1 MNRRVVAVG
10 LALFACVT
18 AVSAVVVAVIVVMAV
33 VGEAPDADPPS
44 SDAEPAPADPAVTAA
59 PPAVTST
66 PGPDVS
72 DLGAAVSI
80 ATLVD
85 PAWVADT
92 AARTGIPP
100 RALAAY
106 AGAALET
113 ARTHPGCGIG
123 WNMLAAIGSVE
134 SAHGTFGGGRIHDDG
149 VARPQIIGVPL
160 DGTSTAR
167 IPDTD
172 GGALDGDPV
181 WDRAVGPLQ
190 VIPSTWASSGRDGS
204 GDGIAD
210 VHQIDD
216 ASLSA
221 ALYLCDA
228 GGDLTTSPGWI
239 AAVHAYNPDVA
250 YNRRVAAAATGYAA
264 AG

>member
-1 MNRRVVAVG
+1 MRRR
-10 LALFACVT
+10 
-18 AVSAVVVAVIVVMAV
+18 VVVAVVALLACVAAVGVVV
-33 VGEAPDADPPS
+33 VVVVTTVAGAGTTTDAGPPS
-44 SDAEPAPADPAVTAA
+44 SEVAPVAAPAITAAAPAVTPAA
-59 PPAVTST
+59 
-66 PGPDVS
+66 GRDVS
-72 DLGAAVSI
+72 DPGVPVSV
-80 ATLVD
+80 ATLAD
-85 PAWVADT
+85 PGWVADT

-113 ARTHPGCGIG
+113 TRTHPGCGIG

-149 VARPQIIGVPL
+149 VARPRIIGIPL
-160 DGTSTAR
+160 DGTTTAR

-172 GGALDGDPV
+172 DGALDGDPV

-190 VIPSTWASSGRDGS
+190 FIPSTWGAYGRDGS

-221 ALYLCDA
+221 AAYLCDT
-228 GGDLTTSPGWI
+228 GGDLTTPRGWI

-250 YNRRVAAAATGYAA
+250 YNRRVAAAATDYAA